1 MKGRK
6 YGKVHSAAVV
16 HRVLLEVVAATTLA
30 TRLVSI
36 KKARREA
43 VHQTM
48 KEAALPCRQSGGS
61 SHPNSYR
68 APNI

>member
-1 MKGRK
+1 
-6 YGKVHSAAVV
+6 VHSAAVV

-30 TRLVSI
+30 TRLVSIKTRLVSI

>member
-1 MKGRK
+1 
-6 YGKVHSAAVV
+6 VHSAAVV

-36 KKARREA
+36 KTRLVSIKKARREA

-48 KEAALPCRQSGGS
+48 KEAA
-61 SHPNSYR
+61 N
-68 APNI
+68 

>member
-48 KEAALPCRQSGGS
+48 KEAA
-61 SHPNSYR
+61 N
-68 APNI
+68 